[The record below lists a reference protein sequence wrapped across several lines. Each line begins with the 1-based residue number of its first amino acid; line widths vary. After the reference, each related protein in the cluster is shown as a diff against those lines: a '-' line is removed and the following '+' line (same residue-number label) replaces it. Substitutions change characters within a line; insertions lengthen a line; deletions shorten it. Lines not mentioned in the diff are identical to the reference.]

1 MDRLASAC
9 GWLLMTVTGAL
20 AICHAVLKFTLD
32 LLVFLTHQRSASQHS
47 QHLCDV
53 ITDGFRSLWAE
64 FTHLSA
70 LLDRYLMSIN
80 QFVAFLAFFVVVL
93 PLTMFV
99 LLLLGFVLL
108 IADAIIVAAASAICL
123 VVDVI
128 VIFTRENSNVA
139 EPPPQPAINFEDLP
153 GNKRSGSILLILVII
168 LGTYFGETN
177 RKLGGSC
184 RSDANCMS
192 GLSCCNWDGCVRRK
206 CVQTTVAS
214 PFDTIDTSLPF
225 NKYAFLTTH
234 NSFSITGVTRLTF
247 YNQEDSVTDQLNNGV
262 RALMLDV
269 YDFRDDIW
277 LCHSLGGTCYDLTAF
292 EPAIYT
298 LREVE
303 AFLLRNP
310 SEIVTLILEDHVS
323 SHQGLTKLFNMTG
336 LGKYWFP
343 VQNMPQKGEDWPI
356 VSDMIKHNHRL
367 LVFTSNRSKESAEG
381 IAYQWNYM
389 VENQYMEMVMAEWTR
404 LRVTTAPNHR
414 SLVTKPNLWFW

>member
-1 MDRLASAC
+1 
-9 GWLLMTVTGAL
+9 
-20 AICHAVLKFTLD
+20 
-32 LLVFLTHQRSASQHS
+32 
-47 QHLCDV
+47 
-53 ITDGFRSLWAE
+53 
-64 FTHLSA
+64 
-70 LLDRYLMSIN
+70 
-80 QFVAFLAFFVVVL
+80 
-93 PLTMFV
+93 
-99 LLLLGFVLL
+99 
-108 IADAIIVAAASAICL
+108 
-123 VVDVI
+123 
-128 VIFTRENSNVA
+128 
-139 EPPPQPAINFEDLP
+139 
-153 GNKRSGSILLILVII
+153 
-168 LGTYFGETN
+168 
-177 RKLGGSC
+177 
-184 RSDANCMS
+184 MS
-192 GLSCCNWDGCVRRK
+192 GLSCCNWDGCVRQK

-292 EPAIYT
+292 EPAIHT

-323 SHQGLTKLFNMTG
+323 SHQGLTKLFNKTG

-343 VQNMPQKGEDWPI
+343 VPNMPQKGEDWPI

-367 LVFTSNRSKESAEG
+367 LVFTSNRSKELTEG
-381 IAYQWNYM
+381 ISYQWNYM
-389 VENQYMEMVMAEWTR
+389 VENQCKLQV
-404 LRVTTAPNHR
+404 LILGHR
-414 SLVTKPNLWFW
+414 S